1 MRPALRAR
9 LDAIDEA
16 LAELADHISELTG
29 YASDALDVLR
39 DMRDQ
44 GAEVAANTAP
54 DWTQN

>member
-1 MRPALRAR
+1 MRAALRAR

-16 LAELADHISELTG
+16 LAELTD

-39 DMRDQ
+39 DIRDQ
-44 GAEVAANTAP
+44 GSEVAANTAP